1 MKKNKTTKT
10 PKDKKVRMEHKTD
23 ILLSRRTRMASSEE
37 FIAAVQTDTQ
47 PDRQPVPGRSD
58 IFQWK
63 RWEQSVGR
71 SSPIRWRKWVM
82 NSNMVAARLW
92 WMR

>member
-1 MKKNKTTKT
+1 MA
-10 PKDKKVRMEHKTD
+10 RMEQEAVWHPAATQD
-23 ILLSRRTRMASSEE
+23 PDGL
-37 FIAAVQTDTQ
+37 FIAAVRT
-47 PDRQPVPGRSD
+47 DRQAAPGRSD
-58 IFQWK
+58 IFQGK
-63 RWEQSVGR
+63 RWEQSAGR